1 MNIFASNWL
10 RLGGASC
17 LLGRGYPGQVES
29 GRKANCSE
37 IASGLE
43 HQPESGR
50 LCECYGVVSLTAAIL
65 LLSFVLS
72 SLVLPSVSFAQDDH
86 AAEVSRLEDAGELEA
101 AFQTARKW
109 MEDEPDNRQA
119 LHACGRLATRC
130 GAFSAAADCFEALL
144 FLEPGPDVSVRLASA
159 LHEIGRVDEALSV
172 YQDALAMDRANVA
185 AHVGIGRILLDD
197 PERRFEARL
206 SVDFALAAA
215 PEMADALTAR
225 AEVDLAEYD
234 TSGALQ
240 RLLDVIASHPDAAR
254 ARLLAGKILAQRGQS
269 AQAREHWLAFTRLE
283 PCRPETWVLRNSLY
297 PLYESALEIRGSYF
311 LFSPDGTRIAY
322 IGAGA
327 TANRQLLVCSATA
340 PQDAR
345 PLLTVDGYPSGIG
358 WSPDGKRL
366 ALRSYHQVERDG
378 RKSWEYEL
386 RTVNADG
393 TDVRLVHSG
402 QYVGIPC
409 WHPDG
414 KRLCFDGYLPRK
426 GRGILIAE
434 DAVNAP
440 QEVLVSPPSGHSFQ
454 HIAWS
459 PTGGGFV
466 TLSVT
471 YTPERLWR
479 LSFHPADKPD
489 KARVLVE
496 DPGIIYYP
504 SFMPDGQSILFLMPN
519 ARKTYDVYATPV
531 DGSLPRPACAFKGT
545 YYASPPSAR
554 PDARRILVYSASGA
568 TLVTV
573 SGLN

>member
-1 MNIFASNWL
+1 M
-10 RLGGASC
+10 
-17 LLGRGYPGQVES
+17 
-29 GRKANCSE
+29 
-37 IASGLE
+37 
-43 HQPESGR
+43 
-50 LCECYGVVSLTAAIL
+50 TAAIPL
-65 LLSFVLS
+65 LTFVLS
-72 SLVLPSVSFAQDDH
+72 SLVLPSVTFAIDDYG
-86 AAEVSRLEDAGELEA
+86 AEVSRLEDAGEIES
-101 AFQTARKW
+101 AFQAARKW
-109 MEDEPDNRQA
+109 MENEPDNRHA
-119 LHACGRLATRC
+119 LQACGRLAMRC
-130 GAFSAAADCFEALL
+130 GAFSTAADCYEALL
-144 FLEPGPDVSVRLASA
+144 FLQPDPDVSVRLASA
-159 LHEIGRVDEALSV
+159 LHEIGRADEALSI

-240 RLLDVIASHPDAAR
+240 RLLDVIARHPDAAR
-254 ARLLAGKILAQRGQS
+254 ARLLAGKILAQRGQT

-283 PCRPETWVLRNSLY
+283 PCRPETWVLRNNLY
-297 PLYESALEIRGSYF
+297 PLYESSLEIRGNYF
-311 LFSPDGTRIAY
+311 LFSPDGTQIAY
-322 IGAGA
+322 TGAGA
-327 TANRQLLVCSATA
+327 TANRQLLVCSAAA

-358 WSPDGKRL
+358 WSPDGTRL
-366 ALRSYHQVERDG
+366 ALRSYHEVEKDG
-378 RKSWEYEL
+378 KKTWEYEL

-402 QYVGIPC
+402 QSVGIPC

-414 KRLCFDGYLPRK
+414 KRLCFDGYVPRR
-426 GRGILIAE
+426 GRGILIAQ

-440 QEVLVSPPSGHSFQ
+440 QEVLVSPPPGYSFQ
-454 HIAWS
+454 HITWS
-459 PTGGGFV
+459 PTGTGFV

-489 KARVLVE
+489 KTNVLVE
-496 DPGIIYYP
+496 DPEIIYYP
-504 SFMPDGQSILFLMPN
+504 SFMPDGKSILFLMRN

-545 YYASPPSAR
+545 YYASPPSAG
-554 PDARRILVYSASGA
+554 PDARRILVYSAAGA